1 MLPKWNQLFKV
12 SSALKLQV
20 EQNTP
25 NNSMHPDLPQPLSL
39 RPMRATERRAIEQL
53 GVQLF
58 APFGDYEDALYR
70 WLRSPGIISSVV
82 SHPRDGVVGFAL
94 VGLIL
99 QPGQGRQAYLLGVG
113 ISPDWQRQG
122 IGKILVES
130 VLTSAAKKK
139 TRWGVDC
146 VYLDVAAGNTAA
158 LHLFRKLGFT
168 RPNEAPNASAQV
180 QYATGKSALRMSRPL
195 SRPVPA
201 AGDDAVS
208 EHTASERV

>member
-12 SSALKLQV
+12 SSALRPQV
-20 EQNTP
+20 EQNTTI
-25 NNSMHPDLPQPLSL
+25 NSMHPVLPQPLSL

-70 WLRSPGIISSVV
+70 WLRSPGVISSVV
-82 SHPRDGVVGFAL
+82 SHPQDGVVGFAL

-99 QPGQGRQAYLLGVG
+99 TPSRGRQAYLLGVG

-130 VLTSAAKKK
+130 VLTSAGKKK
-139 TRWGVDC
+139 TRWGVDR
-146 VYLDVAAGNTAA
+146 VYLDVAAGNTAG

-168 RPNEAPNASAQV
+168 ACDDAKIASTQA
-180 QYATGKSALRMSRPL
+180 QYATGKPALRMSRPL
-195 SRPVPA
+195 SGVVVA
-201 AGDDAVS
+201 ARDYAVS
-208 EHTASERV
+208 DRAASERV

>member
-12 SSALKLQV
+12 SSALRPQV
-20 EQNTP
+20 EQNTT

-70 WLRSPGIISSVV
+70 WLRSPGVISSVV
-82 SHPRDGVVGFAL
+82 SHPQVGVVGFAL
-94 VGLIL
+94 IGLIL

-168 RPNEAPNASAQV
+168 PPNEDMIASTQAH
-180 QYATGKSALRMSRPL
+180 YATGKSALRMSRPL
-195 SRPVPA
+195 NRPVPA
-201 AGDDAVS
+201 ANDYADS
-208 EHTASERV
+208 KHPTSERI